1 MAVVHLIFLSI
12 HATGGLT
19 MPVIKLTQEGIS
31 KLRCPNDKRAIQ
43 VCDAQFRGLL
53 LEIRSKNPD
62 RFTWYYRYKNDAAQT
77 KYVKLGYFPDTSLL
91 EARQLFKTEKSKVQL
106 GADPRAEADAQKAIP
121 TFSEFFEQQYIPYA
135 KTRKRTW
142 KKDQE
147 YYELRLKKEFG
158 NKQLTKI
165 TRHQIQAFVTRLKS
179 EGLAASTCNHYLK
192 QIHRVLQISL
202 DWELVEKNVASRIP
216 HYKEE
221 NMIEN
226 YLDDQELKRFV
237 DVLLTDK
244 NRNVC
249 NILLLLLNTGC
260 RVNEIQSL
268 SWADCDLPEKVIRIA
283 ARNSKSR
290 KMRSIPLNSGAV
302 DILRKQA
309 LITEG
314 LDYCFINFQT
324 GKRYVTISKVFE
336 RIKKLARVN
345 IRLHDLR
352 HNFASML
359 INDGRTLF
367 EVQQI
372 LGHSNPKVT
381 QRYAHLTA
389 KTLEAAANCAS
400 DRIDQVMKKTA

>member
-1 MAVVHLIFLSI
+1 
-12 HATGGLT
+12 
-19 MPVIKLTQEGIS
+19 MPVVKLTQEGIS
-31 KLRCPNDKRAIQ
+31 KLVCPDGKRRVEYCDK
-43 VCDAQFRGLL
+43 DLPGLYIEL
-53 LEIRSKNPD
+53 RSSGLSTYYLRYSDNSGKTCHQRIARSTVIDLE
-62 RFTWYYRYKNDAAQT
+62 
-77 KYVKLGYFPDTSLL
+77 
-91 EARQLFKTEKSKVQL
+91 EARQRAKTLKAEITL
-106 GADPRAEADAQKAIP
+106 GADPRADEKASKAVQ

-142 KKDQE
+142 EKDQE
-147 YYELRLKKEFG
+147 YYELRLKAEFG
-158 NKQLTKI
+158 NKRLNQI
-165 TRHQIQAFVTRLKS
+165 TRHQIQVFITRLKN

-192 QIHRVLQISL
+192 QIHRVLQISF

-226 YLDDQELKRFV
+226 YLNDEELKRFV
-237 DVLLTDK
+237 NVLLTDA
-244 NRNVC
+244 NRNTC

-260 RVNEIQSL
+260 RVGEILSL
-268 SWADCDLPEKVIRIA
+268 RWSDCDLENKVIRITA
-283 ARNSKSR
+283 QNSKSR

-309 LITEG
+309 LITEDLG
-314 LDYCFINFQT
+314 YCFINFQT
-324 GKRYVTISKVFE
+324 GKRYTTISKVFE

-345 IRLHDLR
+345 IRLHDIR

-359 INDGRTLF
+359 INDGRTLY

-400 DRIDQVMKKTA
+400 DRIDLVMKKTA

>member
-1 MAVVHLIFLSI
+1 
-12 HATGGLT
+12 
-19 MPVIKLTQEGIS
+19 MPVLKLTQEGIS
-31 KLRCPNDKRAIQ
+31 KLRCSESKRSEQI
-43 VCDAQFRGLL
+43 CDAQHRGLL
-53 LEIRSKNPD
+53 LELRKTSPD
-62 RFTWYYRYKNDAAQT
+62 RPTWYVRYKDQSKST
-77 KYVKLGYFPDTSLL
+77 KYVRLGHFPALSLTD
-91 EARQLFKTEKSKVQL
+91 ARARAKDIQASIRL
-106 GADPRAEADAQKAIP
+106 GADPRAEDDAKKAVP
-121 TFSEFFEQQYIPYA
+121 TFTEFFEQQYIPYA

-147 YYELRLKKEFG
+147 YFELRLKSAFG
-158 NKQLTKI
+158 DKRLNQI
-165 TRHQIQAFVTRLKS
+165 TRHQIQVFHTRLKD
-179 EGLAASTCNHYLK
+179 EGLAASSSNHYLK
-192 QIHRVLQISL
+192 LIHRVLQISL

-226 YLDDQELKRFV
+226 YLNDEELKRFV
-237 DVLLTDK
+237 NVLLTDD

-260 RVNEIQSL
+260 RVNEILSL
-268 SWADCDLPEKVIRIA
+268 SWADCDLENRVIRITA
-283 ARNSKSR
+283 QNSKSR
-290 KMRSIPLNSGAV
+290 KMRSIPLNTGAM

-309 LITEG
+309 LITQDLG
-314 LDYCFINFQT
+314 YCFINFQT
-324 GKRYVTISKVFE
+324 GKRYVTISRVFE
-336 RIKKLARVN
+336 RIKKLAGIN

-400 DRIDQVMKKTA
+400 NRIDDVMKETA

>member
-1 MAVVHLIFLSI
+1 
-12 HATGGLT
+12 
-19 MPVIKLTQEGIS
+19 MPVIKLSQQLIDSQSLHCHGKRRVEY
-31 KLRCPNDKRAIQ
+31 CDK
-43 VCDAQFRGLL
+43 DLPGLY
-53 LEIRSKNPD
+53 LEQRSSGLSS
-62 RFTWYYRYKNDAAQT
+62 YYFRYKDANNKTCHQKIGRT
-77 KYVKLGYFPDTSLL
+77 TDIDLE
-91 EARQLFKTEKSKVQL
+91 EARTRAKQLRAEITL
-106 GADPRAEADAQKAIP
+106 GADPRAEANAKKAVP
-121 TFSEFFEQQYIPYA
+121 KFTGFFLLQYIPYA

-147 YYELRLKKEFG
+147 YFDLRLKSEFG
-158 NKQLTKI
+158 NKRLNQI
-165 TRHQIQAFVTRLKS
+165 TRHQIQTFHTRLKE

-192 QIHRVLQISL
+192 LIHRVLQICL

-226 YLDDQELKRFV
+226 YLNDEELKRFV
-237 DVLLTDK
+237 NVLRTDD

-260 RVNEIQSL
+260 RVNEILSL
-268 SWADCDLPEKVIRIA
+268 SWADCDLENKVIRITA
-283 ARNSKSR
+283 QNSKSR
-290 KMRSIPLNSGAV
+290 AMRSIPTNSGAL

-309 LITEG
+309 LITQDLG
-314 LDYCFINFQT
+314 YCFINFQT
-324 GKRYVTISKVFE
+324 GKRYVTVSKVFE

-367 EVQQI
+367 EVQSI

-400 DRIDQVMKKTA
+400 DRIDGVMKDSP

>member
-1 MAVVHLIFLSI
+1 LH
-12 HATGGLT
+12 HT
-19 MPVIKLTQEGIS
+19 
-31 KLRCPNDKRAIQ
+31 
-43 VCDAQFRGLL
+43 
-53 LEIRSKNPD
+53 
-62 RFTWYYRYKNDAAQT
+62 
-77 KYVKLGYFPDTSLL
+77 
-91 EARQLFKTEKSKVQL
+91 
-106 GADPRAEADAQKAIP
+106 ADPRVEAHAKKAVP
-121 TFSEFFEQQYIPYA
+121 TFTEFFEQQYIPYV

-142 KKDQE
+142 RKDLE
-147 YYELRLKKEFG
+147 YYELRLKSAFG
-158 NKQLTKI
+158 NKRLNQI
-165 TRHQIQAFVTRLKS
+165 TRHQIQTFHTRLRD

-192 QIHRVLQISL
+192 LIHRVLQICL
-202 DWELVEKNVASRIP
+202 DWELVDKNVAARIP

-226 YLDDQELKRFV
+226 YLSDEELRYFV
-237 DVLLTDK
+237 GILHNHP
-244 NRNVC
+244 NRNVS
-249 NILLLLLNTGC
+249 NILLLLLDTGC
-260 RVNEIQSL
+260 RVNEILSL
-268 SWADCDLPEKVIRIA
+268 RWADCDLDNRVIRIA
-283 ARNSKSR
+283 AQNSKSW
-290 KMRSIPLNSGAV
+290 KMRSIPLNSGAL

-309 LITEG
+309 LITAD

-324 GKRYVTISKVFE
+324 GKRYTTISKVFE

-400 DRIDQVMKKTA
+400 DRIDGVMKGSP

>member
-1 MAVVHLIFLSI
+1 MPILKLSSEF
-12 HATGGLT
+12 
-19 MPVIKLTQEGIS
+19 LTQGLQLPDGKKRIEY
-31 KLRCPNDKRAIQ
+31 CDK
-43 VCDAQFRGLL
+43 DLPGLYV
-53 LEIRSKNPD
+53 EVRSTSPGQG
-62 RFTWYYRYKNDAAQT
+62 TYYLRYKDANGKTCHQ
-77 KYVKLGYFPDTSLL
+77 KLGRTTTMELE
-91 EARQLFKTEKSKVQL
+91 EARQRAKTLKAEITL
-106 GADPRAEADAQKAIP
+106 GKDPRADEKARKAVP
-121 TFSEFFEQQYIPYA
+121 TFTEFFEQQYIPYA

-147 YYELRLKKEFG
+147 YFELRIKAAFG
-158 NKQLTKI
+158 DKRLNQI
-165 TRHQIQAFVTRLKS
+165 TRHQIQTFITRLKS

-192 QIHRVLQISL
+192 QIHRVLQISF

-226 YLDDQELKRFV
+226 YLNDEELKRFV
-237 DVLLTDK
+237 NVLLTDD

-260 RVNEIQSL
+260 RVNEILSL
-268 SWADCDLPEKVIRIA
+268 SWSDCDLENRVIRITA
-283 ARNSKSR
+283 QNSKSR
-290 KMRSIPLNSGAV
+290 KMRSIPLSSGAV

-309 LITEG
+309 LITKDLG
-314 LDYCFINFQT
+314 HCFINFQT
-324 GKRYVTISKVFE
+324 GKRYVTISKVFQ
-336 RIKKLARVN
+336 RIKTLARVD

-400 DRIDQVMKKTA
+400 DRINGVMNDSS